1 MGKAACLHVLIKGR
15 LELKSGRSDKPA
27 FMSENFKGK
36 HFSLISQI
44 EPGKNS
50 VALRIYYSERL
61 LTHNHRAG
69 KWWSQEPNLGLQI
82 PKLLPFIRLKG
93 HMFKSRGKDYKVD
106 KARGKGK
113 EGRRREEE
121 KAERKL

>member
-61 LTHNHRAG
+61 LTQ
-69 KWWSQEPNLGLQI
+69 SQSWKVVEPTDLGLQI
-82 PKLLPFIRLKG
+82 PKLLP
-93 HMFKSRGKDYKVD
+93 SSD
-106 KARGKGK
+106 
-113 EGRRREEE
+113 
-121 KAERKL
+121 